1 MAWVKAPPPA
11 QRGSGKASTTRTE
24 KPSTSSPS
32 ITPIAA
38 TGESRAAARR
48 AAHEHRTPKKHKVFD
63 ARRACTVDE
72 DLEKRER
79 RDVGRL
85 GGAVDGGVGAEE
97 GGVGGGGGGGHGGG
111 GGFFARAPLCSAS
124 AAPLAGGGGDGE
136 EENFYG
142 PNPSAFGPNR
152 CALGHV
158 IWARVNCMGVYGLG
172 PDLVFWLKKT
182 HSSTF
187 LHARRVFFF

>member
-152 CALGHV
+152 CALGPC
-158 IWARVNCMGVYGLG
+158 NLG
-172 PDLVFWLKKT
+172 PCKLYGSLWAGPRFGLLAKKN
-182 HSSTF
+182 S
-187 LHARRVFFF
+187 